1 MARSRS
7 RKKTSVEPKNPVRKR
22 SRHPGGVEILL
33 DVTRSLT
40 ERLDIQYVLQNAA
53 KGAVRLIGLDTSAV
67 YLLESETLILQA
79 TEPPLPPGFPDG
91 LRVASLAD
99 HPHIGKAVRLKQPVL
114 VPDITREN
122 LTPAERAVTEQR
134 NLRTVLYI
142 PLIIDEQVIGS
153 FIVGSIGRPVP
164 VSKSAMN
171 LSLTLGN
178 LSALALRNAQLFKEG
193 QDYAN
198 RLETSL
204 NLRKQEE
211 KERLL
216 LEDSLHQAQK
226 MESIGRLAGGIS
238 HDYNNMLCV
247 ILANAEIGIQ
257 QSQSN
262 PELRLLLEQIR
273 DAAQRSTLLTKQLLT
288 FARKQTV
295 HPQVLNLND
304 RIAGLTDMLNR
315 LMKPGI
321 ELVWQPDPTL
331 RLIKIDPVQWDQVIM
346 NLCVNAS
353 DALNGPG
360 KIVIRTRNSVPSDS
374 AESFVV
380 VSVEDNGP
388 GMEPEVLEKIF
399 EPFFTTK
406 PAGKGT
412 GLGLA
417 TVYGIVQQNKGRIE
431 VTSRPGQGTV
441 FSMFFPTI
449 DG

>member
-1 MARSRS
+1 
-7 RKKTSVEPKNPVRKR
+7 
-22 SRHPGGVEILL
+22 
-33 DVTRSLT
+33 
-40 ERLDIQYVLQNAA
+40 
-53 KGAVRLIGLDTSAV
+53 
-67 YLLESETLILQA
+67 
-79 TEPPLPPGFPDG
+79 
-91 LRVASLAD
+91 
-99 HPHIGKAVRLKQPVL
+99 
-114 VPDITREN
+114 
-122 LTPAERAVTEQR
+122 
-134 NLRTVLYI
+134 
-142 PLIIDEQVIGS
+142 
-153 FIVGSIGRPVP
+153 
-164 VSKSAMN
+164 
-171 LSLTLGN
+171 
-178 LSALALRNAQLFKEG
+178 
-193 QDYAN
+193 
-198 RLETSL
+198 
-204 NLRKQEE
+204 
-211 KERLL
+211 
-216 LEDSLHQAQK
+216 
-226 MESIGRLAGGIS
+226 
-238 HDYNNMLCV
+238 
-247 ILANAEIGIQ
+247 
-257 QSQSN
+257 
-262 PELRLLLEQIR
+262 
-273 DAAQRSTLLTKQLLT
+273 
-288 FARKQTV
+288 
-295 HPQVLNLND
+295 
-304 RIAGLTDMLNR
+304 
-315 LMKPGI
+315 MKPGI